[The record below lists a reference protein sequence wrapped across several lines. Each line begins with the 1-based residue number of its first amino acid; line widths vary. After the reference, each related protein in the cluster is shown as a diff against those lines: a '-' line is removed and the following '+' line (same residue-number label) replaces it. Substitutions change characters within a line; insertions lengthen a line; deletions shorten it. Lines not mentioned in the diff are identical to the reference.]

1 MPVRSERGMTILE
14 VVIATAIFGLVVTVL
29 TGFFLVASSRGLL
42 GRNVTAAALLAQQR
56 IELLKSKGYSS
67 LSGFAVT
74 EQLDSL
80 GNATP
85 SGLYTRVTTI
95 TSPVLGTPRLTEIDV
110 TVTWMDQAIS
120 RTLTLST
127 LVASY

>member
-1 MPVRSERGMTILE
+1 MPIRSQRGMTILE

-67 LSGFAVT
+67 LSGFAAT

-80 GNATP
+80 GNVTP

-110 TVTWMDQAIS
+110 AVTWMDQAIS

>member
-1 MPVRSERGMTILE
+1 MPLRSQRGMTILE

-67 LSGFAVT
+67 LSGFAAT

-80 GNATP
+80 GNTTP

-110 TVTWMDQAIS
+110 AVTWMDQAIS

>member
-1 MPVRSERGMTILE
+1 MSVRSQRGMTILE

-42 GRNVTAAALLAQQR
+42 GRNVTAAALLGQQR
-56 IELLKSKGYSS
+56 IELLKSKAYSS
-67 LSGFAVT
+67 LPGFAAT
-74 EQLDSL
+74 EQLDNL

-85 SGLYTRVTTI
+85 SGPYTRVTTI

>member
-1 MPVRSERGMTILE
+1 MSVRSQRGMTILE

-29 TGFFLVASSRGLL
+29 TGFFLVASSCGLL
-42 GRNVTAAALLAQQR
+42 GRNITAAALLAQQR

-67 LSGFAVT
+67 LSGFAAT

-95 TSPVLGTPRLTEIDV
+95 TSPVLGTPLLTEIDV
-110 TVTWMDQAIS
+110 AVTWMDQAIS

>member
-1 MPVRSERGMTILE
+1 MPLRSQRGMTILE

-67 LSGFAVT
+67 LSGFAAT

-80 GNATP
+80 GNTTP

-95 TSPVLGTPRLTEIDV
+95 TSPVLGTPLLTEIDV
-110 TVTWMDQAIS
+110 AVTWMDQAIS

>member
-42 GRNVTAAALLAQQR
+42 GRNVTAAALLGQQR
-56 IELLKSKGYSS
+56 IELLKSKAYSS
-67 LSGFAVT
+67 LPGFAAT
-74 EQLDSL
+74 EQLDNL

>member
-1 MPVRSERGMTILE
+1 MPVRSQRGMTILE

-67 LSGFAVT
+67 LPGFAVS

>member
-1 MPVRSERGMTILE
+1 MTILE

-42 GRNVTAAALLAQQR
+42 GRNITAAALLAQQR

-67 LSGFAVT
+67 LSGFAAT

-95 TSPVLGTPRLTEIDV
+95 TSPVLGTPLLTEIDV
-110 TVTWMDQAIS
+110 AVTWMDQAIS

>member
-1 MPVRSERGMTILE
+1 MPLRSQRGMTILE

-56 IELLKSKGYSS
+56 IELLKSKAYSS
-67 LSGFAVT
+67 LSGFAAT
-74 EQLDSL
+74 EQLDNL

-85 SGLYTRVTTI
+85 TGPYTRVTTI
-95 TSPVLGTPRLTEIDV
+95 TSPVLGTPLLTEIDV
-110 TVTWMDQAIS
+110 AVTWMDQAIS

>member
-1 MPVRSERGMTILE
+1 MPMRSQRGMTILE

-42 GRNVTAAALLAQQR
+42 GRNLTAAALLAQQR
-56 IELLKSKGYSS
+56 IELLKSKGYAS
-67 LSGFAVT
+67 LSGFAAT

>member
-1 MPVRSERGMTILE
+1 MPLRSQRGMTILE

-42 GRNVTAAALLAQQR
+42 GRNITAAALLAQQR

-67 LSGFAVT
+67 LSGFAAT

-95 TSPVLGTPRLTEIDV
+95 TSPVLGTPLLTEVDV
-110 TVTWMDQAIS
+110 TVTWMDQAIP

>member
-1 MPVRSERGMTILE
+1 MSVRSQRGMTILE

-42 GRNVTAAALLAQQR
+42 GRNITAAALLAQQR

-67 LSGFAVT
+67 LSGFAAT

-95 TSPVLGTPRLTEIDV
+95 TSPVLGTPRLTEVDV

-120 RTLTLST
+120 RNLTLST

>member
-1 MPVRSERGMTILE
+1 MPMRSERGMTILE

-56 IELLKSKGYSS
+56 IELLKSKAYSS
-67 LSGFAVT
+67 LPGFAAS
-74 EQLDSL
+74 EQLDNL

-110 TVTWMDQAIS
+110 AVTWMDQAIS

>member
-1 MPVRSERGMTILE
+1 MTILE

-42 GRNVTAAALLAQQR
+42 GRNLTAAALLAQQR

-67 LSGFAVT
+67 LSGFAAT

>member
-1 MPVRSERGMTILE
+1 MPVRSQQGMTILE

-56 IELLKSKGYSS
+56 IELLKSKGYAS
-67 LSGFAVT
+67 LPGFAAT

-80 GNATP
+80 GNTTP

-110 TVTWMDQAIS
+110 AVTWMDQAIS

>member
-1 MPVRSERGMTILE
+1 MTILE

-42 GRNVTAAALLAQQR
+42 GRNITAAALLAQQR

-67 LSGFAVT
+67 LSGFAAT

-95 TSPVLGTPRLTEIDV
+95 TSPVLGTPRLTEVDV

>member
-1 MPVRSERGMTILE
+1 MSVRSQRGMTILE

-42 GRNVTAAALLAQQR
+42 GRNVTAAAFLAQQR

-67 LSGFAVT
+67 LSGFAAT

-120 RTLTLST
+120 RNLTLST

>member
-1 MPVRSERGMTILE
+1 MSVRSQRGMTILE

-42 GRNVTAAALLAQQR
+42 GRNITAAALLAQQR

-67 LSGFAVT
+67 LSGFAAT

-95 TSPVLGTPRLTEIDV
+95 TSPVLGTPLLTEIDV
-110 TVTWMDQAIS
+110 AVTWMDQAIS

>member
-1 MPVRSERGMTILE
+1 MPLRSQRGMTILE

-42 GRNVTAAALLAQQR
+42 GRNITAAALLAQQR

-67 LSGFAVT
+67 LSGFAAT

-95 TSPVLGTPRLTEIDV
+95 TSPVLGTPRLTEVDV

-120 RTLTLST
+120 RNLTLST

>member
-1 MPVRSERGMTILE
+1 MPLRSQRGMTILE

-67 LSGFAVT
+67 LSGFAAT

-95 TSPVLGTPRLTEIDV
+95 TSPVLGTPLLTEIDV
-110 TVTWMDQAIS
+110 AVTWMDQAIS

>member
-1 MPVRSERGMTILE
+1 MTILE

-29 TGFFLVASSRGLL
+29 TGFFLVASSCGLL
-42 GRNVTAAALLAQQR
+42 GRNITAAALLAQQR

-67 LSGFAVT
+67 LSGFAAT

-95 TSPVLGTPRLTEIDV
+95 TSPVLGTPLLTEIDV
-110 TVTWMDQAIS
+110 AVTWMDQAIS

>member
-1 MPVRSERGMTILE
+1 MPLRSQRGMTILE

-42 GRNVTAAALLAQQR
+42 GRNITAAALLAQQR

-67 LSGFAVT
+67 LSGFAAT

-95 TSPVLGTPRLTEIDV
+95 TSPVLGTPRLTEVDV

>member
-1 MPVRSERGMTILE
+1 MTILE

-67 LSGFAVT
+67 LSGFAAT

-95 TSPVLGTPRLTEIDV
+95 TSPVLGTPLLTEIDV
-110 TVTWMDQAIS
+110 AVTWMDQAIS

>member
-1 MPVRSERGMTILE
+1 MPMRSERGMTILE

-56 IELLKSKGYSS
+56 IELLKSKAYSS
-67 LSGFAVT
+67 LPGFAAS
-74 EQLDSL
+74 EQLDNL

>member
-1 MPVRSERGMTILE
+1 MTILE

-42 GRNVTAAALLAQQR
+42 GRNITAAALLAQQR

-67 LSGFAVT
+67 LSGFAAT

-95 TSPVLGTPRLTEIDV
+95 TSPVLGTPRLTEVDV

-120 RTLTLST
+120 RNLTLST

>member
-1 MPVRSERGMTILE
+1 MPLRSQRGMTILE

-42 GRNVTAAALLAQQR
+42 GRNVTAAALLSQQR
-56 IELLKSKGYSS
+56 IELLKSKAYSS
-67 LSGFAVT
+67 LSGFAAT

-95 TSPVLGTPRLTEIDV
+95 TSPVLGTPLLTEIDV

>member
-1 MPVRSERGMTILE
+1 MSVRSQRGMTILE

-42 GRNVTAAALLAQQR
+42 GRNITAAALLAQQR

-67 LSGFAVT
+67 LSGFAAT

-95 TSPVLGTPRLTEIDV
+95 TSPVLGTPRLTEVDV
-110 TVTWMDQAIS
+110 TVNWMDQAIS
-120 RTLTLST
+120 RNLTLST

>member
-1 MPVRSERGMTILE
+1 MPVRTERGMTILE
-14 VVIATAIFGLVVTVL
+14 VVIATAIFGLVVTIL

-56 IELLKSKGYSS
+56 IELLKSKAYSS
-67 LSGFAVT
+67 LPGFAAS
-74 EQLDSL
+74 EQLDNL

>member
-1 MPVRSERGMTILE
+1 
-14 VVIATAIFGLVVTVL
+14 L

-56 IELLKSKGYSS
+56 IELLKSKGYAS
-67 LSGFAVT
+67 LPGFAAT

-95 TSPVLGTPRLTEIDV
+95 TSPVLGTIRLTEIDV
-110 TVTWMDQAIS
+110 AVTWMDQAIS

>member
-1 MPVRSERGMTILE
+1 MPIRSQRGMTILE

-56 IELLKSKGYSS
+56 IEILKSKGYSS
-67 LSGFAVT
+67 LPGFAVT

-95 TSPVLGTPRLTEIDV
+95 TSPVLGSTRLTEINV
-110 TVTWMDQAIS
+110 AVTWMDQAIS

>member
-1 MPVRSERGMTILE
+1 MPVRSQRGMTILE

-42 GRNVTAAALLAQQR
+42 GRNLTAATLLAQQR
-56 IELLKSKGYSS
+56 VELLKSKAYSS
-67 LSGFAVT
+67 LPGFAAT
-74 EQLDSL
+74 EQLDNL

>member
-1 MPVRSERGMTILE
+1 MPVRTERGMTILE
-14 VVIATAIFGLVVTVL
+14 VVIATAIFGLVVTIL

-42 GRNVTAAALLAQQR
+42 GRNVTAAGLLAQQR
-56 IELLKSKGYSS
+56 IELLKSKAYSS
-67 LSGFAVT
+67 LPGFAAS
-74 EQLDSL
+74 EQLDNL

>member
-1 MPVRSERGMTILE
+1 MPVRSQRGMTILE

-42 GRNVTAAALLAQQR
+42 GRNVTAASLLAQQR

-67 LSGFAVT
+67 LPGFAAT

-95 TSPVLGTPRLTEIDV
+95 TSPVLGTPLLTEIDV
-110 TVTWMDQAIS
+110 AVTWMDQAIS

>member
-1 MPVRSERGMTILE
+1 MPLRSQRGMTILQ

-42 GRNVTAAALLAQQR
+42 GRNVTAAALVAQQR

-67 LSGFAVT
+67 LWGFGAA
-74 EQLDSL
+74 EQLDNL

-85 SGLYTRVTTI
+85 SGLYTRI
-95 TSPVLGTPRLTEIDV
+95 TDIKSPALGRS
-110 TVTWMDQAIS
+110 Q
-120 RTLTLST
+120 
-127 LVASY
+127 

>member
-1 MPVRSERGMTILE
+1 MPVRSQRGMTILE

-29 TGFFLVASSRGLL
+29 TGFFLVASSRGVL

-67 LSGFAVT
+67 LSGFAAT

-85 SGLYTRVTTI
+85 GGLYTRVTTI
-95 TSPVLGTPRLTEIDV
+95 TSPVLGTPQLTEIDV
-110 TVTWMDQAIS
+110 AVTWMDQAIS

>member
-1 MPVRSERGMTILE
+1 MPLKSQRGMTILE

-56 IELLKSKGYSS
+56 IELLKSKDYSS
-67 LSGFAVT
+67 LPGFAAS

-95 TSPVLGTPRLTEIDV
+95 TSPALGTPRLTEIDV

>member
-1 MPVRSERGMTILE
+1 MPLRSQRGMTILE

-42 GRNVTAAALLAQQR
+42 GRNVTAAALLSQQR

-67 LSGFAVT
+67 LSGFAAT

-95 TSPVLGTPRLTEIDV
+95 TSPVLGTPLLTEIDV

>member
-1 MPVRSERGMTILE
+1 MTILE

-67 LSGFAVT
+67 LPGFAAT

-85 SGLYTRVTTI
+85 SGPYTRVTTI
-95 TSPVLGTPRLTEIDV
+95 TSPVSGTPRLTEIDV

>member
-1 MPVRSERGMTILE
+1 MPLRSQRGMTILE

-42 GRNVTAAALLAQQR
+42 GRNVTAAAFLAQQR

-67 LSGFAVT
+67 LSGFAAT

-80 GNATP
+80 GNTTP

-110 TVTWMDQAIS
+110 AVTWMDQAIS